1 MAAAPL
7 SRYKGSACFVT
18 VHSTPRGRARRPAR
32 EETRAHALGG
42 RPRAGPPHPSS
53 WKGEIPTRLPRGP
66 RADPSLTPTCSS
78 PCTPRIPPLA
88 VWSAQPEPFG
98 EHVCLPDS
106 NSNFW
111 TTENLALVFANRF
124 KQLGAG
130 RPIQRGA
137 HTLAGQPGSLLV
149 LRKCLATPSLT
160 RPRCLPPHF
169 RACSPPRG
177 SSPHAEPGSCL
188 CDPEDPNQQDPR
200 TLCIPVRAHQTHLH
214 SHTLPSLN
222 FGANFLGQGENCQ
235 RARKAKG

>member
-18 VHSTPRGRARRPAR
+18 VHSTPRGGAQRPAG
-32 EETRAHALGG
+32 EETRAHVPGG

-106 NSNFW
+106 SSRTFGTQRISLWCLQIVSNRW
-111 TTENLALVFANRF
+111 G
-124 KQLGAG
+124 LGDQFSAG
-130 RPIQRGA
+130 L
-137 HTLAGQPGSLLV
+137 TLLL
-149 LRKCLATPSLT
+149 PT
-160 RPRCLPPHF
+160 RV
-169 RACSPPRG
+169 PPRPPLVPG
-177 SSPHAEPGSCL
+177 HAIAHAPSATF
-188 CDPEDPNQQDPR
+188 PR
-200 TLCIPVRAHQTHLH
+200 L
-214 SHTLPSLN
+214 LPAQGFKSTCGAWLLSL
-222 FGANFLGQGENCQ
+222 
-235 RARKAKG
+235 

>member
-18 VHSTPRGRARRPAR
+18 VHSTPRGGAQRPAG

-106 NSNFW
+106 SSRTFGTQRIWLWCLQIVSNRW
-111 TTENLALVFANRF
+111 G
-124 KQLGAG
+124 LGDQFSAG
-130 RPIQRGA
+130 L
-137 HTLAGQPGSLLV
+137 TLLL
-149 LRKCLATPSLT
+149 PT
-160 RPRCLPPHF
+160 RV
-169 RACSPPRG
+169 PPRPPLVPG
-177 SSPHAEPGSCL
+177 HA
-188 CDPEDPNQQDPR
+188 
-200 TLCIPVRAHQTHLH
+200 IAHAPSATFPLL
-214 SHTLPSLN
+214 LPAQGFKSTCGAWLLSL
-222 FGANFLGQGENCQ
+222 
-235 RARKAKG
+235 

>member
-18 VHSTPRGRARRPAR
+18 VHSTPRGGAQRPAG
-32 EETRAHALGG
+32 EETRAHAPGG

-98 EHVCLPDS
+98 GTRVLARLQL
-106 NSNFW
+106 SNFW
-111 TTENLALVFANRF
+111 NTENLALVFANRF
-124 KQLGAG
+124 KQVGAG

-137 HTLAGQPGSLLV
+137 HTLAAYPGPSSSSASAWPRHRSRAFRHISAPAPRPGVQVHMRSLALV
-149 LRKCLATPSLT
+149 SVTLRTRINKTHTPSASLSAPTKRTYTYAPIVKLWGQLFRT
-160 RPRCLPPHF
+160 RKKQP
-169 RACSPPRG
+169 ASEK
-177 SSPHAEPGSCL
+177 SQS
-188 CDPEDPNQQDPR
+188 
-200 TLCIPVRAHQTHLH
+200 
-214 SHTLPSLN
+214 
-222 FGANFLGQGENCQ
+222 
-235 RARKAKG
+235 